1 MLHSTHL
8 ITLAFLYNFRAF
20 LTQISVLEVRFP
32 FRSGKN
38 SELPYFVDLQMK
50 NSQEKRYISKTLK
63 IGNLDDTPPMSIPL
77 PVLISS
83 LLVVID

>member
-1 MLHSTHL
+1 
-8 ITLAFLYNFRAF
+8 
-20 LTQISVLEVRFP
+20 
-32 FRSGKN
+32 
-38 SELPYFVDLQMK
+38 MK

-83 LLVVID
+83 LLVVIDWVIYETIQENG